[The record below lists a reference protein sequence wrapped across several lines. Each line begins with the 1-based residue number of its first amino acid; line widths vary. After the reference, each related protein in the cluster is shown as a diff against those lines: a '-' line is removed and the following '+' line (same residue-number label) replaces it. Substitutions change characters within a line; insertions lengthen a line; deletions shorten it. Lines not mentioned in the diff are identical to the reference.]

1 MHPFLCTTAAAL
13 LGACTLPAL
22 AANASP
28 AVQRIEITAAH
39 AATAAAQAVRA
50 LRGDHTL
57 YALSN
62 GRNLV
67 VTAHGDYLE
76 MRYGRR
82 VPKMLRHDGRGSFV
96 SRDGSL
102 TLQFEVDAR
111 GEARLVRLSGPAT
124 WF

>member
-1 MHPFLCTTAAAL
+1 MDHFICTTAIAL
-13 LGACTLPAL
+13 LGACSLPAL
-22 AANASP
+22 AASDAT
-28 AVQRIEITAAH
+28 AVQRVEITAPRG
-39 AATAAAQAVRA
+39 ATAAAEAVLA
-50 LRGDHTL
+50 LRGEDRF
-57 YALSN
+57 YEMSN

-67 VTAHGDYLE
+67 VTAYGDYLE

-102 TLQFEVDAR
+102 LLQFEVDR
-111 GEARLVRLSGPAT
+111 EGGARLVRLSGPAS